1 MVDRFLAGDFDL
13 AGGTY
18 YADSFTQYFA
28 YPEYSCG
35 YSQITLLARED
46 DKSIKSYDL
55 GSFSGKTIGVF
66 ERNHENIRRL
76 QAYLEINA
84 LDCTLRTYTYEEL
97 MVTGNLNRFLES
109 GEVDLL
115 LGNSTDTR
123 GDFVI
128 RSPIT
133 SSPRRVIRRFS
144 MG

>member
-1 MVDRFLAGDFDL
+1 M
-13 AGGTY
+13 T
-18 YADSFTQYFA
+18 
-28 YPEYSCG
+28 
-35 YSQITLLARED
+35 
-46 DKSIKSYDL
+46 KSIKSYDL

-123 GDFVI
+123 GDFVVAATFDSQPHYI
-128 RSPIT
+128 VTTPGNQGGSRWAEHGARADIRGRSPVCRKT
-133 SSPRRVIRRFS
+133 LCRQFHR
-144 MG
+144 G